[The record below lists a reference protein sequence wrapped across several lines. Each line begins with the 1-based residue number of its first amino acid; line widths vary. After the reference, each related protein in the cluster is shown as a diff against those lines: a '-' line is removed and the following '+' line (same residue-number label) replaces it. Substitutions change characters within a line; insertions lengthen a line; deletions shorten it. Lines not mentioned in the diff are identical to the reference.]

1 MRHFKPVC
9 GPLKHSVALTRG
21 PSSSAFALA
30 GSASLAARASLC
42 IMTDD
47 RGDPFGDK
55 GVGPFADFRSPELW
69 ITGYA
74 VLEAFKL
81 RAVEPIAPDCTTE
94 IRQGIAVDRRSLR
107 KTRMEGPGLGHTH
120 QMTRLRQPAPPLP
133 VPPGP
138 FRSARP
144 PTPPIL

>member
-1 MRHFKPVC
+1 M
-9 GPLKHSVALTRG
+9 RG
-21 PSSSAFALA
+21 PSSSAFALT

-55 GVGPFADFRSPELW
+55 GVGPFADFCSRELR

-94 IRQGIAVDRRSLR
+94 IRQGIAVDRRRLR
-107 KTRMEGPGLGHTH
+107 KTRMVRPGRVHTH
-120 QMTRLRQPAPPLP
+120 QMRPRRQ
-133 VPPGP
+133 
-138 FRSARP
+138 RRR
-144 PTPPIL
+144 